1 LRRSAANAA
10 SPIRKHARIDLGYVS
25 DIAET
30 YDSHDAD
37 ELDGEGVEYA
47 PFDTQMQYGQMD
59 EIPSEIPDCQNIG
72 ILNDPEPEY
81 NGHYAHLASHIE
93 TVRFSPLVNAACIA
107 EHESGSKCGSVFVE
121 QARDYWT
128 ELFHMSLCSMPER
141 VVKELTSG
149 NLKQAYDSDANLRQT
164 LDSFEERAKS
174 HPCIYVRSL
183 TASAGQ
189 PMTTDQ
195 AKRFVKWLQRYV
207 SNDLTIRRSKS
218 TASAK
223 RRSNELT
230 PSLAASG
237 SVPALSLHVHTS
249 VRGQVPAWNAV
260 SITCGFFASNSSQN
274 ARGEAPRTYP

>member
-1 LRRSAANAA
+1 MAAPFKAKHHEMGASRSQASQSSADPEEDLPSARLRPLRRSAANAA

-25 DIAET
+25 DIAEA

-149 NLKQAYDSDANLRQT
+149 NLKQA
-164 LDSFEERAKS
+164 
-174 HPCIYVRSL
+174 HL
-183 TASAGQ
+183 TALRSAQ
-189 PMTTDQ
+189 
-195 AKRFVKWLQRYV
+195 
-207 SNDLTIRRSKS
+207 S
-218 TASAK
+218 
-223 RRSNELT
+223 
-230 PSLAASG
+230 
-237 SVPALSLHVHTS
+237 HT
-249 VRGQVPAWNAV
+249 RAY
-260 SITCGFFASNSSQN
+260 
-274 ARGEAPRTYP
+274 TYDP